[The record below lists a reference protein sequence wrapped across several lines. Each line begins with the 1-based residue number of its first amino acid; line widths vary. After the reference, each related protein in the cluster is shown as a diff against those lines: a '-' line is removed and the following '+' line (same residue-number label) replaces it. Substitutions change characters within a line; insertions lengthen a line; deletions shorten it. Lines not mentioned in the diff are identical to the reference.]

1 MYRIILRMIR
11 EYSKRTFQIILNQK
25 NKMEISYNLKPTPNT
40 FPHGRHTLPDID
52 TLGYIQC
59 VTCGKM
65 LGNLY
70 NRADEL
76 RRKNLTELEVYETL
90 GLKRTCCRYHLT
102 LGIKMPM
109 VKYLDENVRLDLVG
123 TVDEDVQE
131 NIDSDPNPRSSKDGN
146 RDKDNGKNNDSDKVN
161 GIKSRLAKL
170 RDASNQVMG
179 NKLVNS
185 EGSSDTTNTKR
196 ISMFVAT

>member
-1 MYRIILRMIR
+1 
-11 EYSKRTFQIILNQK
+11 
-25 NKMEISYNLKPTPNT
+25 MEISTSSTINQVKSYGPSVPQ
-40 FPHGRHTLPDID
+40 GRHTLPDID

-70 NRADEL
+70 NKADEL
-76 RRKNLTELEVYETL
+76 RRKNLSEVEVYESL

-109 VKYLDENVRLDLVG
+109 VKYIDENVRLDLIG
-123 TVDEDVQE
+123 TVEQDFQNEGHTTQTKQNTEQNNE
-131 NIDSDPNPRSSKDGN
+131 NVELKD
-146 RDKDNGKNNDSDKVN
+146 KEKVN

-179 NKLVNS
+179 KDSMIQNVS
-185 EGSSDTTNTKR
+185 QTTNNKR

>member
-1 MYRIILRMIR
+1 MERTIHHLRY
-11 EYSKRTFQIILNQK
+11 E
-25 NKMEISYNLKPTPNT
+25 
-40 FPHGRHTLPDID
+40 PDID

-76 RRKNLTELEVYETL
+76 RRKNFTEIEVYEKL
-90 GLKRTCCRYHLT
+90 GLKRTCCRYHLS

-109 VKYLDENVRLDLVG
+109 VKYIDENVRLDLIG
-123 TVDEDVQE
+123 TSNDHEEPVQVNDNQE
-131 NIDSDPNPRSSKDGN
+131 TSDKE
-146 RDKDNGKNNDSDKVN
+146 KVN

-170 RDASNQVMG
+170 RNASNQVMG
-179 NKLVNS
+179 
-185 EGSSDTTNTKR
+185 SDTLFQNGTESTNSKR
-196 ISMFVAT
+196 ITMFVAT

>member
-1 MYRIILRMIR
+1 
-11 EYSKRTFQIILNQK
+11 
-25 NKMEISYNLKPTPNT
+25 MEQHVHSI
-40 FPHGRHTLPDID
+40 FDGRHMLPDID

-70 NRADEL
+70 NKADEL
-76 RRKNLTELEVYETL
+76 RRKNFTEVEIYETL
-90 GLKRTCCRYHLT
+90 GLKRTCCRFHLT

-109 VKYLDENVRLDLVG
+109 VKYLDENVRLDLNR
-123 TVDEDVQE
+123 EQQE
-131 NIDSDPNPRSSKDGN
+131 ESFEERIQETTIHVENSISDQQSH
-146 RDKDNGKNNDSDKVN
+146 DKEKVN

-179 NKLVNS
+179 NNRQEQNKS
-185 EGSSDTTNTKR
+185 EPVVPIKR

>member
-1 MYRIILRMIR
+1 M
-11 EYSKRTFQIILNQK
+11 EQSKHNIPQ
-25 NKMEISYNLKPTPNT
+25 
-40 FPHGRHTLPDID
+40 GRHALPDID

-70 NRADEL
+70 SRADEL
-76 RRKNLTELEVYETL
+76 RRKHLSEIEVYEKL

-109 VKYLDENVRLDLVG
+109 VRYIDENVRLDLIG
-123 TVDEDVQE
+123 TSNEHEEMDRDDEKQE
-131 NIDSDPNPRSSKDGN
+131 TSDKE
-146 RDKDNGKNNDSDKVN
+146 KVN
-161 GIKSRLAKL
+161 GIKNRLVKL
-170 RDASNQVMG
+170 RNASNQVMG
-179 NKLVNS
+179 NETLFQNGTESKNS
-185 EGSSDTTNTKR
+185 KR